1 MNNLQ
6 QSNNS
11 DKKLADKIAAL
22 VENGIDDNTLLE
34 VATAMWLEAVNP
46 DNPDAVYENYPTLT
60 QFVTEEHSR
69 LGKSEEM
76 ASLIRRF
83 DWKDQNMYL

>member
-11 DKKLADKIAAL
+11 DKKLADKIASL
-22 VENGIDDNTLLE
+22 VENGFDDTTFLE

-46 DNPDAVYENYPTLT
+46 DNPDAVYQDYPTLT
-60 QFVTEEHSR
+60 QFVTEQHFE
-69 LGKSEEM
+69 LGKSEQM
-76 ASLIRRF
+76 NALIGRF
-83 DWKDQNMYL
+83 SWKDKAMYS